1 MPSTAEQDWLLGFSD
16 PARGPGWNPRASRAA
31 RWRLGRTRRLLR
43 LLGDPDR
50 DLTCVLIAGTK
61 GKGSTAACLA
71 SILRAAGIPAG
82 LFTSPHLQEIRE
94 RVRIDGALL
103 PPARF
108 DARIRALRRPVAA
121 LRRAAPTAGEPT
133 TFELLLVLALRAFA
147 DGGCRVAVLEVGL
160 GGAQDATNAVDP
172 AVSIIT
178 GIGYDHTQILGR
190 TLGAIATEKAGIL
203 RRGRPALIAEQRPAA
218 AAALRRACRES
229 GAECRTIAPTAVALP
244 LLHGV
249 HQRHNAAVAAEA
261 ARLVGVTPAAIARG
275 LAAAWW
281 PGRFEVV
288 REAPAVVLD
297 GAHNGS
303 SAQALAGALR
313 LRYPRRRIHL
323 VLGLNAD
330 KDARASIAPLLA
342 LARQVTVT
350 ASGASRARPASELAG
365 TCHAL
370 GSGPVLIAPDVA
382 QALASATARARPS
395 DVICVTGSLAL
406 VGEARTALGLRPPE
420 QLWPAPRPSGA
431 YTVSRRS
438 ARNGSP

>member
-16 PARGPGWNPRASRAA
+16 PVRGLGWNVRASRAA
-31 RWRLGRTRRLLR
+31 RWRLGRTRRLLQ

-50 DLTCVLIAGTK
+50 DLSCVLIAGTK

-71 SILRAAGIPAG
+71 SILHAAAIPAG

-108 DARIRALRRPVAA
+108 EARIRALHAPVTA
-121 LRRAAPTAGEPT
+121 LRRGAPAAGEPT
-133 TFELLLVLALRAFA
+133 AFELLLVLALRAFA
-147 DGGCRVAVLEVGL
+147 DAGCRVAILEVGL

-178 GIGYDHTQILGR
+178 AIGYDHTQILGH

-203 RRGRPALIAEQRPAA
+203 RRGTPALIARQRPAA

-229 GAECRTIAPTAVALP
+229 EAECRTIEPTAAVLP
-244 LLHGV
+244 LLYGA
-249 HQRHNAAVAAEA
+249 HQLQNAALAAEA
-261 ARLVGVTPAAIARG
+261 ARLLGATPPAIARG
-275 LAAAWW
+275 LAAAWL
-281 PGRFEVV
+281 PGRFEIV
-288 REAPAVVLD
+288 RKVPTVVLD

-303 SAQALAGALR
+303 SAQALAVALR
-313 LRYPRRRIHL
+313 TRFRQRPIRL

-330 KDARASIAPLLA
+330 KDARASLAPLLEI
-342 LARQVTVT
+342 ARQVTVT
-350 ASGASRARPASELAG
+350 ASAARRARPASELAA
-365 TCHAL
+365 TCRAL
-370 GSGPVLIAPDVA
+370 GSVPVEIAADVA
-382 QALASATARARPS
+382 KALASAADHARP
-395 DVICVTGSLAL
+395 DEVICVTGSLAL

-420 QLWPAPRPSGA
+420 RLWPASRHERRP
-431 YTVSRRS
+431 
-438 ARNGSP
+438 